1 MRKFVVRAALLLLC
15 VAVPGLS
22 SAATITSLPDFDGPN
37 NGAGFPVD
45 LGVVG
50 TFNYVLPVGEVVVSA
65 SFSGTYGTQ
74 LVPVSTA
81 GFDVEIGGETLT
93 VCVPNAANCW
103 VNGAALRPFSF
114 GLSPAT
120 FAALATGSV
129 DLRVIQTN
137 ESFVRLGTPTLT
149 VNTRPGNV
157 PEPAAMALLL
167 AGVGALAL
175 RRRRGVRLS

>member
-22 SAATITSLPDFDGPN
+22 SAATITSLPDFNGPSN
-37 NGAGFPVD
+37 SSGFPVD
-45 LGVVG
+45 LGVIG

-74 LVPVSTA
+74 LVSLSTA

-93 VCVPNAANCW
+93 VCVDGAANCW
-103 VNGAALRPFSF
+103 VGAAPLRPFSF

-129 DLRVIQTN
+129 DLRVIQTGGT
-137 ESFVRLGTPTLT
+137 FVRLGTPTLT
-149 VNTRPGNV
+149 IDTRPGNV

-175 RRRRGVRLS
+175 RRRGVRLS